1 MSETPRLSRRE
12 LRELGKL
19 QARPA
24 DSESTTDTTELHL
37 RRPSRKEM
45 RELEKAQTGTFAA
58 IKVDADEVT
67 PVNEADDVKPVN
79 EAPEET
85 VAVPLQND
93 VLSAMSGVGEEAEP
107 SAPKQVP
114 AVVATPVDEETQ
126 TGEPAEEAEVEAG
139 DVAVVDEEKPKRT
152 SVFHRFKSRH
162 DDKAAE
168 DTTSAEVSEEPAE
181 VSEEP
186 AAAVVDA
193 PAADE
198 ESVSASSDDES
209 ADDENASDRMRSRLL
224 EMTKRHGVS
233 DASPESPAAVNRTSV
248 IDPAAKEEEFE
259 LAPSAAT
266 AAIGTVDE
274 PVAQSAPA
282 EDVDEDD
289 EVPSGRRTFLNYLLL
304 LIIASLIGLLI
315 GLWINATFLA
325 DRGSIS
331 NAEAVFSVLRI

>member
-45 RELEKAQTGTFAA
+45 RELEKAQTGTFEA
-58 IKVDADEVT
+58 IKVDADDVT
-67 PVNEADDVKPVN
+67 PVN

-93 VLSAMSGVGEEAEP
+93 VLSAMSGVDEESEP

-114 AVVATPVDEETQ
+114 AVVATPVDEDTQ
-126 TGEPAEEAEVEAG
+126 TGEPAEEAEVEAS
-139 DVAVVDEEKPKRT
+139 DIAVAEEEKPKRT

-168 DTTSAEVSEEPAE
+168 DTTSAEVAEEPAE

-186 AAAVVDA
+186 ASAVVDA
-193 PAADE
+193 PAADDDK
-198 ESVSASSDDES
+198 SVSASSDDES

-233 DASPESPAAVNRTSV
+233 DASPETPAAVNRTSV

-274 PVAQSAPA
+274 PVAQSAPV
-282 EDVDEDD
+282 EDVDDD

-325 DRGSIS
+325 DRGSMS
-331 NAEAVFSVLRI
+331 NADAVFSVLRI

>member
-58 IKVDADEVT
+58 IKVD
-67 PVNEADDVKPVN
+67 ADDVKPVN

-186 AAAVVDA
+186 AAVVVDA

-233 DASPESPAAVNRTSV
+233 DASPETPAAVNRTSV
-248 IDPAAKEEEFE
+248 IGPAAKEEEFE

-274 PVAQSAPA
+274 PVAQSAPV

-325 DRGSIS
+325 DRGSMS

>member
-58 IKVDADEVT
+58 IKVD
-67 PVNEADDVKPVN
+67 ADDVKPVN

-186 AAAVVDA
+186 AAVVVDA

-233 DASPESPAAVNRTSV
+233 DASPETPAAVNRTSV

-274 PVAQSAPA
+274 PVAQSAPV

-325 DRGSIS
+325 DRGSMS

>member
-58 IKVDADEVT
+58 IKVDADEV
-67 PVNEADDVKPVN
+67 KPVN

-85 VAVPLQND
+85 VAVPRQND
-93 VLSAMSGVGEEAEP
+93 VLSAMSGVGEAVEP

-162 DDKAAE
+162 DDKATE

-233 DASPESPAAVNRTSV
+233 DASPETPAAVNRTSV

-325 DRGSIS
+325 DRGSMS